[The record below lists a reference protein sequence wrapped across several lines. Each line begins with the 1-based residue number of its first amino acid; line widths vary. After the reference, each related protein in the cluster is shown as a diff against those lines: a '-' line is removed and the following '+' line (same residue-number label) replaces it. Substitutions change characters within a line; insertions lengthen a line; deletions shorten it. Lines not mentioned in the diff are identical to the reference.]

1 MPTINL
7 HSKAIRTERFS
18 VFKNVLFLVALLMP
32 MQLWSTELIMIEQDG
47 CHYCMV
53 FDKEIL
59 PDYAESVE
67 GKAAPLR
74 RVNLANNWPED
85 LSNIKRDRLTPT
97 FVLVK
102 DNKEY
107 GRLRGYPGNKNFW
120 KLLKEMLAKL
130 PETN

>member
-1 MPTINL
+1 
-7 HSKAIRTERFS
+7 
-18 VFKNVLFLVALLMP
+18 
-32 MQLWSTELIMIEQDG
+32 MIEQDG